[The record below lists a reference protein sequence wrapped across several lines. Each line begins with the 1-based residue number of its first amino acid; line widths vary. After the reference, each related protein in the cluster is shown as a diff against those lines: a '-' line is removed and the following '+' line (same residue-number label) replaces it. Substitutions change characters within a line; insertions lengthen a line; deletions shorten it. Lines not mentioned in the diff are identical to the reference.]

1 MLCGAQRCCRCHS
14 RSRELSRRQRNAYT
28 TQVFLCLAFA
38 LRCFGCSLR
47 QNATHQRRRS
57 FLLIYISSRGC
68 NVVVCRVLCFAPLV
82 SQPCIYSSR
91 RLCVWSCL
99 RTALHRRQPCGV
111 CVCVRL
117 LDAVGRVS
125 LCSGR
130 LVYRK
135 IVNWVCR
142 QSCLSVLCVV
152 LCRVVRVSM

>member
-91 RLCVWSCL
+91 RLCVCGLVSALLCIAGSRAVCACVSDCL
-99 RTALHRRQPCGV
+99 MPWGV
-111 CVCVRL
+111 CRSALVGSCIVKL
-117 LDAVGRVS
+117 LIG
-125 LCSGR
+125 
-130 LVYRK
+130 
-135 IVNWVCR
+135 
-142 QSCLSVLCVV
+142 CVV
-152 LCRVVRVSM
+152 SRV